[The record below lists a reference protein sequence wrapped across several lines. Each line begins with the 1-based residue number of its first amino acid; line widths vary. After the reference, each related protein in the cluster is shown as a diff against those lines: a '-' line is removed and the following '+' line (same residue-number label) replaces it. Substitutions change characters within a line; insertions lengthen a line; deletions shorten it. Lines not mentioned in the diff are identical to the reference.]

1 MKKKLLITVGAG
13 ASIDFGLP
21 SVGDVDKLL
30 DQHAGRLYPL
40 AANPDSNLYR
50 FCRDSIN
57 VYYGGSPSSALR
69 KWANFEEVLYQLN
82 LLLPYVSDSLRLHG
96 SNALLRASF
105 LPDVLQFGR
114 TLSPANENVLRGL
127 TNALMDA
134 LVDHFIDAC
143 AMAGT
148 AKAAEITELG
158 GFISALREEFD
169 IGIITLNYDNLFT
182 QAVPGLHTG
191 FDETG
196 AFDPMSVL
204 SRSDWNFIYH
214 LHGSVHFAMT
224 GAAHNLHGVS
234 WVTTPTKD
242 STVHSSGRNSQDS
255 MEGATY
261 PMSPFVAGYGKTQQI
276 LRQPFRTYFSQINRL
291 VHEADSFLFLGYGF
305 GDLHLNAVFS
315 EVRNHQRPIVL
326 VDWAGDDQDPLPF
339 RQDTWSH
346 NLFRTLPGDAHT
358 MSSAG
363 HSAPADIG
371 DLRATRE
378 LEVSTNPAYPL
389 AVWYNGMLE
398 ASRHP
403 QKILQHLR

>member
-1 MKKKLLITVGAG
+1 M
-13 ASIDFGLP
+13 
-21 SVGDVDKLL
+21 
-30 DQHAGRLYPL
+30 
-40 AANPDSNLYR
+40 
-50 FCRDSIN
+50 
-57 VYYGGSPSSALR
+57 
-69 KWANFEEVLYQLN
+69 
-82 LLLPYVSDSLRLHG
+82 
-96 SNALLRASF
+96 
-105 LPDVLQFGR
+105 
-114 TLSPANENVLRGL
+114 RGL

-158 GFISALREEFD
+158 GFVSALREEFD

-255 MEGATY
+255 MEGTTY